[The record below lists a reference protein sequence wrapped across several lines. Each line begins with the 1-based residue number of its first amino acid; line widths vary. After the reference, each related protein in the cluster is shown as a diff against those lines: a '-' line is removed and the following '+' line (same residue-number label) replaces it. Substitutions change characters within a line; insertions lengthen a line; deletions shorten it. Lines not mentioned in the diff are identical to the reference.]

1 VSVQGHI
8 ATARFGLGAVPGELE
23 TVARD
28 PRAWLLAQ
36 LARVPALPDGL
47 DDAIPTAARALEI
60 TIEQQRTQPDPNP
73 VAQSFRESNARLVE
87 HWQATQAPFFERL
100 ALFWTNHFCVSIR
113 GGNTGAM
120 LADYH
125 LRAIRPRILGPFKDL
140 LLASARHPAMLRYL
154 DNHLSI
160 GPNSEA
166 AERQRARR
174 EQHAQAEGQGQM
186 GQGMMVAGRGG
197 LNENLAREILELHT
211 LSPARFP
218 DGGGYTQADV
228 TSFAKIITGWSA
240 GNPGPAPFLFRPQ
253 THEPGEK
260 TLLGRTFPEGEAG
273 GLAALD
279 FLGTH
284 PATYRFIATKLVR
297 HFVADDPPAAAV
309 SRIEGVLKSS
319 GGDLGAASRALV
331 ALPEAW
337 ARPLAKLRTPADF
350 VLAAMRATQAP
361 VPPPARVGAFSTLG
375 QPLFAA
381 PAPNG
386 WPDTASAWTAPEA
399 LLRRIEWA
407 TQVAA
412 RMPAPPDP
420 RALLDATLGEAADAP
435 LRDAVRGAPSVR
447 DGVMLV
453 LASPAFQRR

>member
-1 VSVQGHI
+1 MSIAAHI
-8 ATARFGLGAVPGELE
+8 ATARFGLGAAPGELA
-23 TVARD
+23 TAARD
-28 PRAWLLAQ
+28 PRAWLSAQ
-36 LARVPALPDGL
+36 LAAVPALPDGL
-47 DDAIPTAARALEI
+47 DDAIPSATRALEI

-73 VAQSFRESNARLVE
+73 VLGAFRESNARLVE
-87 HWQATQAPFFERL
+87 HWQATTAPFFERL

-113 GGNTGAM
+113 GGNTGAL

-166 AERQRARR
+166 ATRQRQRR
-174 EQHAQAEGQGQM
+174 EQQAQA
-186 GQGMMVAGRGG
+186 GQGMMMAGRGG

-211 LSPARFP
+211 LSPA
-218 DGGGYTQADV
+218 GGYTQTDV
-228 TSFAKIITGWSA
+228 TSFAKILTGWSA
-240 GNPGPAPFLFRPQ
+240 GNPGPSPFLFRPQ
-253 THEPGEK
+253 THEPGDK
-260 TLLGRTFPEGEAG
+260 VLLGKTFPEGEAG
-273 GLAALD
+273 GLAALE

-284 PATYRFIATKLVR
+284 PATYNFIATKLVR

-309 SRIEGVLKSS
+309 ARIEGVLQSS
-319 GGDLGAASRALV
+319 GGDLGQASRALV

-337 ARPLAKLRTPADF
+337 ARPLAKLRTPQDF

-407 TQVAA
+407 TQVAT
-412 RMPAPPDP
+412 RMPNPPDP